1 MIGGKL
7 DVREECRRNSLRRTS
22 SLQLPMSKNVSL
34 RVSGTFM
41 SAMNN
46 FKSSTIFTS
55 TMSAAGLL
63 DDIGRSESP
72 VNLFLSLARY
82 RLCCGFCRLR
92 VGALTIA
99 IFSLIYPPILFALL
113 YFHGTFFNPTQ
124 RAFIGIPLL
133 IFLVLHMV
141 AALFVLFGLFYDIHY
156 LLVPFQLSLIVN
168 VIASIGLGI
177 LLMAST
183 DRTNTHLFPAF
194 AVGSMVL
201 VGVYL
206 WFLVVCSMTFVLIRD
221 KGRLSES
228 ELDIYCNELRN
239 EQYVLAANVPLIE
252 RVNSAQF

>member
-34 RVSGTFM
+34 GVSGTFM

-63 DDIGRSESP
+63 DDIG
-72 VNLFLSLARY
+72 RY

-141 AALFVLFGLFYDIHY
+141 AALCSFC
-156 LLVPFQLSLIVN
+156 SIVN

-239 EQYVLAANVPLIE
+239 EQYVLAANMPLIE